1 MIHFEHPAAFL
12 LLTAIPLLYILRE
25 LKVFTRI
32 SFPLVLA
39 DWKGRVFEWKQ
50 GLVHAASIIADIL
63 FFAGYICVVAALAG
77 PTITRQEK
85 VFTSRGTDV
94 LFVIDIS
101 PSMAAYDI
109 GSSSRLDAARKSI
122 SVLASSAP
130 GVSFGIVTMASEA
143 ALVVPPTQDLSY
155 LESRLQEIRIGELGD
170 GTAVGT
176 GLSVAVYH
184 LAGSTAPKKCIILLT
199 DGENNAGAVHPL
211 TAASLAAENDIPVYS
226 LAIGTKGAVPLEYV
240 NPITGKVY
248 SGYLESGFDDS
259 QLREIGTLTG
269 GGCYTVENLA
279 ALSDALAAVLRR
291 ESVTQAYQL
300 RTRTESKASVVL
312 LAAVVAIMF
321 SWLIR
326 RVYLKELV

>member
-1 MIHFEHPAAFL
+1 MISFEHPAAFL
-12 LLTAIPLLYILRE
+12 LLTAVPLLYILRE

-50 GLVHAASIIADIL
+50 GMIRAASIIADIL
-63 FFAGYICVVAALAG
+63 FFAGYVCAVAALAG
-77 PTITRQEK
+77 PTVTRQEK

-109 GSSSRLDAARKSI
+109 GSSSRLDAARKAI
-122 SVLASSAP
+122 SAIASEAP

-155 LESRLQEIRIGELGD
+155 LTDRLTDIRIGELGD
-170 GTAVGT
+170 GTAIGT

-184 LAGSTAPKKCIILLT
+184 LALSSAPKKCIILLT

-211 TAASLAAENDIPVYS
+211 TAASLAAENAIPVYS

-248 SGYLESGFDDS
+248 SGYLESGFDDA
-259 QLREIGTLTG
+259 QLREIGTMTG
-269 GGCYTVENLA
+269 GGCYSVENFS
-279 ALSDALAAVLRR
+279 ALSDALSAVLRR

-300 RTRTESKASVVL
+300 RTKSESKAAVVL
-312 LAAVVAIMF
+312 FAAVIAILV
-321 SWLIR
+321 SWIIR

>member
-1 MIHFEHPAAFL
+1 MISFEHPSAFL
-12 LLTAIPLLYILRE
+12 LLTLIPLLFILRE
-25 LKVFTRI
+25 LKVFARI

-39 DWKGRVFEWKQ
+39 DWKGKVFEWKK
-50 GLVHAASIIADIL
+50 GIVHAASIIADIL
-63 FFAGYICVVAALAG
+63 FFAGYICIVAAFAG
-77 PTITRQEK
+77 PTVTRQEK

-109 GSSSRLDAARKSI
+109 GTSSRLDAARQAI

-130 GVSFGIVTMASEA
+130 GTSFGIVSMASEA

-155 LESRLQEIRIGELGD
+155 LTERLVDIRIGELGD
-170 GTAVGT
+170 GTAIGT

-184 LAGSTAPKKCIILLT
+184 LAGSSAPKKCIILLT

-211 TAASLAAENDIPVYS
+211 TAAVLAAENDIPVYS

-240 NPITGKVY
+240 NPVTGKVY

-259 QLREIGTLTG
+259 QLREIASMTG
-269 GGCYTVENLA
+269 GGCYTVENIS

-291 ESVTQAYQL
+291 ESVTQTYQL
-300 RTRTESKASVVL
+300 RTKTESKASLVL
-312 LAAVVAIMF
+312 MAAAVAIML
-321 SWLIR
+321 SWIIR

>member
-1 MIHFEHPAAFL
+1 MISFEHPAAFL

-32 SFPLVLA
+32 SFPLVLG

-50 GLVHAASIIADIL
+50 GIIHAASIIADIL

-77 PTITRQEK
+77 PIVTRQEK
-85 VFTSRGTDV
+85 VYTSRGTDV

-109 GSSSRLDAARKSI
+109 GSATRLDAARQSI

-143 ALVVPPTQDLSY
+143 ALVVPPTQDLAY
-155 LESRLQEIRIGELGD
+155 LTDRLVDIRIGELGD
-170 GTAVGT
+170 GTAIGT

-184 LAGSTAPKKCIILLT
+184 LAGSSAPKKCIVLLT
-199 DGENNAGAVHPL
+199 DGENNAGAIHPL
-211 TAASLAAENDIPVYS
+211 TAASLAAENDIPIYS
-226 LAIGTKGAVPLEYV
+226 LAVGTKGAVPLEYV
-240 NPITGKVY
+240 NPVTGKVY
-248 SGYLESGFDDS
+248 SGYLESNFDDS
-259 QLREIGTLTG
+259 QLREIATLTG
-269 GGCYTVENLA
+269 GGCYTVENLS

-312 LAAVVAIMF
+312 MAAVVAIML